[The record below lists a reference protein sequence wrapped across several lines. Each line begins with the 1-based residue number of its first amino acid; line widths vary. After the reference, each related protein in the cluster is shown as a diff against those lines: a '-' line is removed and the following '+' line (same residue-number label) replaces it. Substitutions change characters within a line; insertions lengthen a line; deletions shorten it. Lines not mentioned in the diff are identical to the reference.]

1 MTLYSTLNRFFDK
14 FPYMR
19 LIVCYLP
26 CLLVLPFSLFYMID
40 LARVVTTLS
49 YNNVHAEDSRQAGT
63 LKEVTD
69 FNKTDSGYDI
79 IVSGSDSFEVDVY
92 YGDKIYTLYS
102 AGDSWYKLAV
112 SDYDFMYVD
121 VIDLPLGEGVLDVP
135 FGEVIAEVYLTK
147 DGYEVRSGDNVS
159 IVDDISS
166 VQRLV
171 SKDSGV
177 RFKVT
182 GGYMLHKSA
191 MPVSFCSTLQ
201 TDGLY
206 YDVASEMALQNIDDT
221 FWVAF
226 LVSTRM
232 IVVTICIVF
241 YLIFLILARNTEL
254 LRPLKTD
261 RVFIVNIMVTT
272 LLPICIILTYLLL

>member
-1 MTLYSTLNRFFDK
+1 M
-14 FPYMR
+14 
-19 LIVCYLP
+19 
-26 CLLVLPFSLFYMID
+26 
-40 LARVVTTLS
+40 
-49 YNNVHAEDSRQAGT
+49 
-63 LKEVTD
+63 
-69 FNKTDSGYDI
+69 
-79 IVSGSDSFEVDVY
+79 
-92 YGDKIYTLYS
+92 
-102 AGDSWYKLAV
+102 
-112 SDYDFMYVD
+112 
-121 VIDLPLGEGVLDVP
+121 GEGVLDVP